1 VPEQDETHETPD
13 QSLLENSAEDL
24 YEHAPCGY
32 LSTLPDGTIA
42 KVNQTL
48 LTWTGYRRDDLV
60 GRRRFQ
66 DLLPA
71 GGRIYHETHYAPLL
85 RMQGTVR
92 EIALEVVR
100 ADGRRLPVLVNS
112 DVKRDA
118 AGEPLLIRTTVFD
131 ATDRRKYERELL
143 LARNR
148 ERAARERTER
158 LARITTVLAG
168 ALDRRQIAV
177 AIIAELTESIAGDR
191 AALGLL
197 DDERRLEVV
206 ASHGWD
212 AADLETWLFHLADP
226 ETVATSALL
235 SREPRFYDA
244 AEGSR
249 PMPVTIPAEQK
260 LGALAVLPLVVGGR
274 SIGLLSL
281 GFTAARQL
289 SEEDRAFMVA
299 SASQC
304 AQAVVRVQL
313 HEQTT
318 RAARRW
324 AFLAETS
331 SALDESQEF
340 VRRAQR
346 LVDVVVSR
354 IADVACVE
362 IAEDGNRTA
371 VALASRD
378 EGMRARSLGKG
389 GGAGPLMDAAV
400 AKAVASGKPQLLLGP
415 SANGSD
421 EQRSGAR
428 SVPLSFAALP
438 LRVRGRVLGALTL
451 SSFEPERRFG
461 PDDTAFLSG
470 LADRAA
476 LALENAR
483 LYEQER
489 TVAHTLQRSLLP
501 GDPPPDPRFH
511 VATKYRPAVE
521 TLEVG
526 GDWYDTF
533 PVTDGTIGIVV
544 GDVVGRGIQA
554 ASAMGQVR
562 SAMRALAGAWLGPAR
577 LVERLDA
584 FVEQVKT
591 ARWATLAYAEI
602 ELDTGRTRFACAG
615 HPPPMLAQPTDPP
628 RLLWEGRSTPL
639 GTLPGLPARSEA
651 DLTLQ
656 PGARLLLYTDGLFER
671 RHRSLDE
678 GLDRLVEEFDRRRD
692 APLSTL
698 IDGLTE
704 AMLADEEGHDDV
716 CLLCLSFGAP
726 PPSEPRPE
734 KRIAEAAP
742 AVPKPAAT
750 AARRA
755 LPLAAAPLP
764 AV

>member
-1 VPEQDETHETPD
+1 LAEQDEIHETFD
-13 QSLLENSAEDL
+13 RGLLENSAEDL

-60 GRRRFQ
+60 GRKRFQ

-85 RMQGTVR
+85 RMQGAVR

-131 ATDRRKYERELL
+131 ATDRREYERELL
-143 LARNR
+143 LARDR

-158 LARITTVLAG
+158 LVRITTVLAG
-168 ALDRRQIAV
+168 AVDRRQIAA
-177 AIIAELTESIAGDR
+177 AIIEELTESVAGDQ
-191 AALGLL
+191 AALALL
-197 DDERRLEVV
+197 DDEGRLEVV
-206 ASHGWD
+206 GSHGWE
-212 AADLETWLFHLADP
+212 AADPAWFLREADP
-226 ETVATSALL
+226 ETAATSALQT
-235 SREPRFYDA
+235 REPRFYDA
-244 AEGSR
+244 AEGSP
-249 PMPVTIPAEQK
+249 PMPATISTAPE
-260 LGALAVLPLVVGGR
+260 LGALAVLPLVVEGR
-274 SIGLLSL
+274 SVGLLSL
-281 GFTAARQL
+281 GFTTARQL

-304 AQAVVRVQL
+304 AQAVVRVHL

-346 LVDVVVSR
+346 LVDVAVSR
-354 IADVACVE
+354 IADVARVE
-362 IAEDGNRTA
+362 IAEGGDRTTVA
-371 VALASRD
+371 VAARD
-378 EGMRARSLGKG
+378 EGVRARSLGQVA
-389 GGAGPLMDAAV
+389 GAGPRVDAAV
-400 AKAVASGKPQLLLGP
+400 AQAVATGEPQLLLGP
-415 SANGSD
+415 GASGSR
-421 EQRSGAR
+421 EQRSRAGSA
-428 SVPLSFAALP
+428 PHSFAALP

-451 SSFEPERRFG
+451 SSFAPERRFG
-461 PDDTAFLSG
+461 ADDMGFLSG

-489 TVAHTLQRSLLP
+489 TVAHTLQQSLLP
-501 GDPPPDPRFH
+501 GGPPSDPRFQ

-521 TLEVG
+521 TLDVG

-533 PVTDGTIGIVV
+533 PVAEGTIGIVV
-544 GDVVGRGIQA
+544 GDVVGRGIHA
-554 ASAMGQVR
+554 ASAMGQLR
-562 SAMRALAGAWLGPAR
+562 SAIRALAGALFGPAR
-577 LVERLDA
+577 LIERLDA
-584 FVEQVKT
+584 FVEHVET

-602 ELDTGRTRFACAG
+602 DLETGRVRFACAG

-628 RLLWEGRSTPL
+628 RLLWEGRSAPL
-639 GTLPGLPARSEA
+639 GTFAGLPARSEA
-651 DLTLQ
+651 AITLQ

-698 IDGLTE
+698 IDELTE
-704 AMLADEEGHDDV
+704 AMLVDEQGQDDV
-716 CLLCLSFGAP
+716 CLLCLSFGALARAGM
-726 PPSEPRPE
+726 PRP
-734 KRIAEAAP
+734 P
-742 AVPKPAAT
+742 AGDGLSVPG
-750 AARRA
+750 RRGRSSRS
-755 LPLAAAPLP
+755 LR
-764 AV
+764 